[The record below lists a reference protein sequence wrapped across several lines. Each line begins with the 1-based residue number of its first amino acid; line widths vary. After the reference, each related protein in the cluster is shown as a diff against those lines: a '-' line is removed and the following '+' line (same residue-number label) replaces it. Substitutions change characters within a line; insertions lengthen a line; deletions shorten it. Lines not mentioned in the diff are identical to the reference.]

1 MIRKEHLQKV
11 AESTHQNLARKNR
24 EFRLEQH
31 LRSLKR
37 KKEEGKPMLFETK
50 TKIEKYPISDK
61 EKKMISDIVSK
72 EHQDDFAAKHPILSQ
87 KMLLGIPESVHMR
100 RLSNTLAKKT
110 KHEQLPYLKS
120 FA

>member
-11 AESTHQNLARKNR
+11 AESTHQNLAKKNR

-37 KKEEGKPMLFETK
+37 KKEEGKPMLFETRS
-50 TKIEKYPISDK
+50 KIEKYPISDE
-61 EKKMISDIVSK
+61 EKKMISDLVSN
-72 EHQDDFAAKHPILSQ
+72 EHQNDFAAKHPILGDA
-87 KMLLGIPESVHMR
+87 LLGIPELIHIR
-100 RLSNTLAKKT
+100 RLSNALAERTGHK
-110 KHEQLPYLKS
+110 QLPYLKS